1 MLLTFEPMNE
11 SDPISL
17 SLSDSFNFNIYIN
30 KFMKIYTKKG
40 DQGTTSLFGG
50 KEIEKNNIRLHA
62 YGTVDELNSA
72 LGIALTHNVSKKGKI
87 ILEELQDQLF
97 VLGADL
103 ATLPSK
109 KTKIDRINEN
119 HIDQLEMWIDDLDQ
133 DLPPLTSFILPGGAP
148 AGAGLHFSRTVCR
161 RAERLTAELLE
172 SGEANQFCLVY
183 LNRLSDLLF
192 VLARFENQ
200 HSGVGETQWISKK

>member
-1 MLLTFEPMNE
+1 
-11 SDPISL
+11 
-17 SLSDSFNFNIYIN
+17 
-30 KFMKIYTKKG
+30 MKIYTKKG

-50 KEIEKNNIRLHA
+50 KEIKKNNIRLHA
-62 YGTVDELNSA
+62 YGTVDELNST
-72 LGIALTHNVSKKGKI
+72 LGITLTHDVSKKGKD

-103 ATLPSK
+103 ATLSTK
-109 KTKIDRINEN
+109 KARIDRISED
-119 HIDQLEMWIDDLDQ
+119 HVDQLERWIDELDN

-148 AGAGLHFSRTVCR
+148 AGASLHFSRTVCR
-161 RAERLTAELLE
+161 RAERFTAELLD
-172 SGEANQFCLVY
+172 SGEANQYTLIY

-200 HSGVGETQWISKK
+200 HCSVGETQWISKK

>member
-1 MLLTFEPMNE
+1 
-11 SDPISL
+11 
-17 SLSDSFNFNIYIN
+17 
-30 KFMKIYTKKG
+30 MKIYTKKG
-40 DQGTTSLFGG
+40 DQGKTSLFGG

-72 LGIALTHNVSKKGKI
+72 LGIALTYNLSNKGKS

-103 ATLPSK
+103 ATLTSK
-109 KTKIDRINEN
+109 KTKIDRINCN
-119 HIDQLEMWIDDLDQ
+119 HIDQLEMWIDDLDK
-133 DLPPLTSFILPGGAP
+133 DLPPLTAFILPGGAP
-148 AGAGLHFSRTVCR
+148 AGANLHFSRTVCR
-161 RAERLTAELLE
+161 RAERFTAELMD
-172 SGEANQFCLVY
+172 SGEANQNCLIY

-200 HSGVGETQWISKK
+200 YSGIGETQWISKK